1 MSRKGKVTFV
11 LDENFDKWRK
21 WVNDCERAEVGKMRD
36 RIGRTA
42 GIRGMDH
49 ARTYTGNRRTSRLDD
64 SLIPGGTENIFRV
77 EPLPG
82 VVVVVYGSA
91 VPYAAAVELG
101 YDQRH
106 RVSKA
111 TGKVPSLFVPGF
123 WQGDTFKYVPGFK
136 TGMVLTGK
144 IIEGK
149 HMFEK
154 SLDDLKGDLSEI
166 YVNAL
171 RELWNTLL

>member
-1 MSRKGKVTFV
+1 MSSNKANFT
-11 LDENFDKWRK
+11 LDKNFDKWRN
-21 WVNDCERAEVGKMRD
+21 WVNSCERSEVGKMRD
-36 RIGRTA
+36 RIGRTMA
-42 GIRGMDH
+42 ERGLEY
-49 ARTYTGNRRTSRLDD
+49 ARLYSGNRRTSRLDD
-64 SLIPGGTENIFRV
+64 SLTPGREENFINV
-77 EPLPG
+77 QILPNTII
-82 VVVVVYGSA
+82 VVYGSA
-91 VPYAAAVELG
+91 VPYAAAIEKG

-106 RVSKA
+106 RVSTA